1 MKGYELHFALL
12 AALLS
17 AINPAP
23 AAAADKPQLVA
34 TQHTPSWI
42 VLEAG
47 QKLTV
52 TCAAFAENSRVGS
65 FIFRS
70 RVPMQSPPR
79 GLAVGKDGRAYL
91 AEPDPI
97 PRQGDISI
105 RDNGRIDGDPAVGA
119 VRFQVAT
126 EGWRP
131 GVHEFVIGAQNRP
144 GDGAYLFAS
153 YPVIVVI
160 KDTAARQT
168 QSKTA
173 ELKQKQTLALNVDY
187 HCRRDEEAGFARFVR
202 ECAEFG
208 VTRLN
213 LRVLMMGY
221 TEHPSKV
228 RSFLGEVDPKHISP
242 EFDLVKAGVKYCR
255 QFGIEPF
262 VQYDLFDTRNDRFA
276 ADNPRL
282 RLVSRD
288 GKEACVGALCYAY
301 PEVREYMFRYVDELL
316 DYGVAGFMFCTKSCH
331 GMPLGEKFGFNDPIV
346 AEFKRRHG
354 VDVRTQ
360 PYDVE
365 AWLDLQGEYILS
377 WVKEATQRIHAR
389 GGTTGIALRG
399 MTRSHYANLDWRKF
413 VAARAADELHASCS
427 RNEEYHLFDPD
438 GLTRLKDYAETCRA
452 NGVKHVPYL
461 FAAQG
466 NYDVYRTGG
475 LVAVEEELK
484 RQIRHVRSAGAGGV
498 LFHDMDIFTPVMPRV
513 LRDDVTMAVIRA
525 AGAAMKQPPQNYT
538 QATTFDA
545 GDHRPPGE
553 ILFNSRFRPAKDG
566 LPTSWIIQPRAANS
580 PKTGVRAISNALQL
594 DPKSVAYIENIP
606 APFPLDSDPRRDRSR
621 LRLQLDAR
629 GAEPGAR
636 VEVRVFR
643 YLWPPLDYDLGH
655 HQLHPKQAI
664 VDTML
669 QRVIELPSGAAK
681 PVQIDFEGGAP
692 QTTIIPNHDVP
703 SDYLLVRLTPMGD
716 GPIVLSAC
724 SLTER
729 K

>member
-1 MKGYELHFALL
+1 MKRNELHFTPMAAMMFALVATL
-12 AALLS
+12 V
-17 AINPAP
+17 
-23 AAAADKPQLVA
+23 AAADKPQIFI
-34 TQHTPSWI
+34 TQHMPSWI
-42 VLEAG
+42 VLEPG

-70 RVPMQSPPR
+70 RAPMQSPPR

-91 AEPDPI
+91 AEPEPF
-97 PRQGDISI
+97 PRDIGISI
-105 RDNGRIDGDPAVGA
+105 RDNGRLDGDPAVGA
-119 VRFQVAT
+119 VRLEIAT

-131 GVHEFVIGAQNRP
+131 GVYEFVIGVQNRP
-144 GDGAYLFAS
+144 AEGAYLLAS

-160 KDTAARQT
+160 KDHAAQ
-168 QSKTA
+168 QSEARTPA
-173 ELKQKQTLALNVDY
+173 PKQKQTLALNVDY

-202 ECAEFG
+202 ECAEAG

-228 RSFLGEVDPKHISP
+228 RTFIGEVDPKHISP
-242 EFDLVKAGVKYCR
+242 EFDLVKSGVKYCR

-276 ADNPRL
+276 ADHRQF

-288 GKEACVGALCYAY
+288 GRKACVGALCFAY
-301 PEVREYMFRYVDELL
+301 PEVRDYLFRYVDELL

-331 GMPLGEKFGFNDPIV
+331 GMPLGTEFGFNEPIV
-346 AEFKRRHG
+346 AEFKRRHS

-360 PYDVE
+360 PYDEE

-389 GGTTGIALRG
+389 GGMTGLALRG

-413 VAARAADELHASCS
+413 VAAHAADELHTACS
-427 RNEEYHLFDPD
+427 RNEEYHLFDPA
-438 GLTRLKDYAETCRA
+438 GSKRLNEYAEVCRA
-452 NGVKHVPYL
+452 HGVKYVPYL
-461 FAAQG
+461 FADQG
-466 NYDVYRTGG
+466 YYDVYRAGG
-475 LVAVEEELK
+475 VVAVAEEVR
-484 RQIRHVRSAGAGGV
+484 RQIRHVHGADVGGV
-498 LFHDMDIFTPVMPRV
+498 LFHDLDIFTPVTPRV
-513 LRDDVTMAVIRA
+513 LRDDITMTVIRA
-525 AGAAMKQPPQNYT
+525 AGAAMKQPTQHYT
-538 QATTFDA
+538 QAATFDA
-545 GDHRPPGE
+545 GDQRPPGE
-553 ILFNSRFRPAKDG
+553 ILFNPRFRLGQDG
-566 LPTSWIIQPRAANS
+566 LPTSWMIAPHAKKS
-580 PKTGVRAISNALQL
+580 PKAGVRAVGNALQL
-594 DPKSVAYIENIP
+594 DPKSVAYVESIP

-629 GAEPGAR
+629 GAKPGAR

-655 HQLHPKQAI
+655 HQLHPNQAI

-669 QRVIELPSGAAK
+669 QRVVELPIDAK
-681 PVQIDFEGGAP
+681 PVQVDFEGGPP

-703 SDYLLVRLTPMGD
+703 SDYLLVRLTPLGD
-716 GPIVLSAC
+716 CPVVLMQC
-724 SLTER
+724 TLTER